1 MIKNLFEFDKNMNI
15 TPAPEVLM
23 LAEFG
28 VIWDRD
34 KTQFKKKSLAEF
46 AYIWYM
52 CVKDRKKNPYYE
64 KFVDDNEKK
73 SKAIINDIFTDN
85 KWKTDKA
92 IDKAIAKFNELNYSE
107 AIDTRDSL
115 IIAKTRLKEWFRN
128 FTPEQDDTG
137 NLLQRN
143 TKSIQ
148 ELTKAI
154 KEYDVLVEQEL
165 AEVSDVFG
173 GGTIG
178 DFE

>member
-15 TPAPEVLM
+15 LPAPEVLM
-23 LAEFG
+23 IKEFG
-28 VIWDRD
+28 AIWDRD
-34 KTQFKKKSLAEF
+34 KTQFKKKALTEF
-46 AYIWYM
+46 SYVWYM

-64 KFVDDNEKK
+64 KYVDDADKK
-73 SKAIINDIFTDN
+73 SLAIIADIFTD
-85 KWKTDKA
+85 KWKVDKVIENA
-92 IDKAIAKFNELNYSE
+92 ISKFNELNYSE

-154 KEYDVLVEQEL
+154 KEYDTLVEQEL
-165 AEVSDVFG
+165 TEISDIYG
-173 GGTIG
+173 GGEIG
-178 DFE
+178 YFE